1 MEHGKKYLLV
11 PQERLSQF
19 VSDQLSELDRI
30 MHDILKKKNLDTS
43 EKAVLYQQALQKYV
57 KFSFPQ
63 QTDNFSENEINAGAT
78 KITAEPLEKEIKLEP
93 EPSILSEN
101 SSAAQSD
108 DIEQEIVESVPQK
121 SRKTVKEIIEKM
133 REPGSSV
140 FWTPDKELVV
150 NGKILRRTNIVDLIN
165 HLVRD
170 RKIKPVGYKNFHEA
184 LMKSNLPPTHVKN
197 KYLKKESMIGNV
209 KSLAWDSY

>member
-1 MEHGKKYLLV
+1 MEHAKKYILV

-19 VSDQLSELDRI
+19 VSDQLSELDRV
-30 MHDILKKKNLDTS
+30 MHDILRKKNLDTS
-43 EKAVLYQQALQKYV
+43 EKVALYQQALQKYV

-63 QTDNFSENEINAGAT
+63 QTDKFSENEINLEDN

-93 EPSILSEN
+93 STLSEN
-101 SSAAQSD
+101 SSTTQRD
-108 DIEQEIVESVPQK
+108 DIEQEIVESVPSK
-121 SRKTVKEIIEKM
+121 SRRTVKEIIEIM

-150 NGKILRRTNIVDLIN
+150 DGKILRRTNIVDLIN

-170 RKIKPVGYKNFHEA
+170 RKIKPVGYENFHEA

-197 KYLKKESMIGNV
+197 KYLKRKSMIGNV
-209 KSLAWDSY
+209 KPLAWDSY